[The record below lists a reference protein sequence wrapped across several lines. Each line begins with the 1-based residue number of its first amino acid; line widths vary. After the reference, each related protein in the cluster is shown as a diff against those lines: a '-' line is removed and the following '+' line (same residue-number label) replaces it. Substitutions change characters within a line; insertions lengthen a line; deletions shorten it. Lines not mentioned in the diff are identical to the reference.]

1 MRISSARFTLFL
13 VGFCTTEIIVCHW
26 INASDVG
33 LRDRFADIDETSLA
47 FKLANAAFAGFGM
60 RIGGWLF
67 GTSDIAFAAV
77 VGIIAY
83 INTLTFT
90 ESFAIGAAGIDAIAI
105 RTRLILRTGPDVT
118 GIGAAVIVV
127 VEGIDTVDRTA
138 RAAVADVYKLA
149 GAFILAFAAFAYFGS
164 GVRYGMFTAVIA
176 A

>member
-1 MRISSARFTLFL
+1 MRISCAGFTFIFAAF
-13 VGFCTTEIIVCHW
+13 GTTEIIVCHW

-47 FKLANAAFAGFGM
+47 FKLANAAFAFFGM
-60 RIGGWLF
+60 RMGGLLF
-67 GTSDIAFAAV
+67 WASVVTIAAV
-77 VGIIAY
+77 FGIITY
-83 INTLTFT
+83 INALTFT

-127 VEGIDTVDRTA
+127 VEGIDTVDCTA
-138 RAAVADVYKLA
+138 RAAVADVYKIA